1 MTESV
6 LVSKE
11 GRAGIITL
19 NRPKALNALNLE
31 MIRAMT
37 RTLKEWESDDS
48 IALVIVRGAGD
59 RALCAGGDIAALYAD
74 AELGPVFF
82 KEEYELNHLI
92 ASYPKPYVPL
102 MKGIVLGGGVGVS
115 SHGSHRIVTDST
127 RLGMP
132 EVGIGFAP
140 DAGGSYVLAQS
151 PDRLGR
157 HLAYT
162 SVHVGAAEAIDL
174 GFADYY
180 VTDDQL
186 DDVVEALASTGDA
199 EEIKKF
205 ASDLGE
211 SFAGDRAEMVDVYS
225 ADSVEETLDRLHEL
239 AEKETEEHWAAKA
252 AKKIRNHPP
261 LSLKVTELLL
271 ERASVGTLAEALT
284 TEYWMSLNMR
294 TDGDFLEGVRAQ
306 IIEKDRNPK
315 WSHSSLED
323 VDANTVVAILD
334 RRGPGGPEF

>member
-225 ADSVEETLDRLHEL
+225 ADSVEETLNRLHEL
-239 AEKETEEHWAAKA
+239 AEKESEEHWAAKA

>member
-199 EEIKKF
+199 EGIKKF
-205 ASDLGE
+205 ASDPGE

-225 ADSVEETLDRLHEL
+225 ADSVEETLNRLHEL
-239 AEKETEEHWAAKA
+239 AEKESEEHWAAKA

>member
-74 AELGPVFF
+74 AELGQVFF

-199 EEIKKF
+199 EGIKKF
-205 ASDLGE
+205 ASDPGE

-225 ADSVEETLDRLHEL
+225 ADSVEETLNRLHEL
-239 AEKETEEHWAAKA
+239 AEKESEEHWAAKA

-323 VDANTVVAILD
+323 VDANTVVAVLD

>member
-1 MTESV
+1 MTDSV
-6 LVSKE
+6 LNTKV
-11 GRAGIITL
+11 GRVGVITL
-19 NRPKALNALNLE
+19 NRPKALNALDLD
-31 MIRAMT
+31 MIRTMT
-37 RTLKEWESDDS
+37 KTLKEWESDNS
-48 IALVIVRGAGD
+48 VALVVVQGTGD
-59 RALCAGGDIAALYAD
+59 RAFCAGGDIAALYAD
-74 AELGPVFF
+74 EEIGPVFF

-92 ASYPKPYVPL
+92 SSYSKPYVPF

-115 SHGSHRIVTDST
+115 AHGTHRIVTDST

-140 DAGGSYVLAQS
+140 DAGGSYVLANS
-151 PDRLGR
+151 RDRLGR

-180 VTDDQL
+180 VTDDNL
-186 DDVVEALASTGDA
+186 EELKNALASTGDVT
-199 EEIKKF
+199 EIEKF
-205 ASDLGE
+205 VSEAGE
-211 SFAGDRAEMVDVYS
+211 SFSGDRAEMVDVYS
-225 ADSVEETLDRLHEL
+225 ADSVEETLKRLGDL
-239 AEKETEEHWAAKA
+239 AEGKPEEHWAVKA
-252 AKKIRNHPP
+252 EKKIRMHPP

-271 ERASVGTLAEALT
+271 DRASVGTLAEALT

-323 VDANTVVAILD
+323 VEASAVVEILD
-334 RRGPGGPEF
+334 RRGTNGPNF

>member
-199 EEIKKF
+199 EGIKKF
-205 ASDLGE
+205 ASDPGE

-225 ADSVEETLDRLHEL
+225 ADSVEETLNRLHEL
-239 AEKETEEHWAAKA
+239 AEKESEEHWAAKA

-323 VDANTVVAILD
+323 VDANTVVAVLD

>member
-225 ADSVEETLDRLHEL
+225 ADSVEETLNRLHEL
-239 AEKETEEHWAAKA
+239 AEKKSEEHWAAKA

>member
-92 ASYPKPYVPL
+92 ASYPKPYVSL